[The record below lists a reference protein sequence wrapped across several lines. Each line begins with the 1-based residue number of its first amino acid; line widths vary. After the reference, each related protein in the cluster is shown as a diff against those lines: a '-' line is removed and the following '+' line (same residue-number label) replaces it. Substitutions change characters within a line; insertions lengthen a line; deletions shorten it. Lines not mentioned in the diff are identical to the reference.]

1 MQIVACRVQ
10 YGKFLLQFYLRT
22 AFFFFLL
29 VFGKNVTLI
38 MRIVIA
44 NDEAN

>member
-22 AFFFFLL
+22 AFFFLL